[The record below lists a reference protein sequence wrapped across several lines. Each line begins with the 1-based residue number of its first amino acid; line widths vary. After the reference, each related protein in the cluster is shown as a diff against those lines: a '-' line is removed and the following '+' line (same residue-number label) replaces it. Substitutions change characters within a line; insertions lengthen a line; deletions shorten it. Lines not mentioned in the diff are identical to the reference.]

1 MKSIGKERLDG
12 RVALVTGASRGLGY
26 AVALALARAGAHVV
40 ATARTVGGLED
51 LDDAIRAAG
60 DGSESE
66 GATLTPL
73 DLHDAAG
80 IERLAQSIE
89 ERWGRLDI
97 LVANA
102 GVLGVLTPL
111 SHISEEVWRETMD
124 INFTANRRLIRA
136 FEPLLLRSPAGR
148 AVFVTSGAARNC
160 RAYWGAYSVTKAA
173 LDALVRSWAAET
185 ADTPLRVNLLSPG
198 ATRTA
203 MRAQAMPGED
213 PNTLPPPADI
223 APLFVSLAA
232 ESCMRHGEIVEAREF
247 LQREGGGA

>member
-1 MKSIGKERLDG
+1 MKGIGTERLDG

-26 AVALALARAGAHVV
+26 AAALALAKAGAHVV
-40 ATARTVGGLED
+40 ATARAVRGLEE
-51 LDDAIRAAG
+51 LDDAIRATVG
-60 DGSESE
+60 KDGE

-111 SHISEEVWRETMD
+111 SHISEDMWQEVFAV
-124 INFTANRRLIRA
+124 NFTANRRLIRA
-136 FEPLLLRSPAGR
+136 FEPLLLRAQAGR

-173 LDALVRSWAAET
+173 LEALARSWAAET
-185 ADTPLRVNLLSPG
+185 ADTSLRVNLLSPG
-198 ATRTA
+198 AARTA

-213 PNTLPPPADI
+213 PNTLPTPADI

-232 ESCMRHGEIVEAREF
+232 ESCMRHGEIVEARDF